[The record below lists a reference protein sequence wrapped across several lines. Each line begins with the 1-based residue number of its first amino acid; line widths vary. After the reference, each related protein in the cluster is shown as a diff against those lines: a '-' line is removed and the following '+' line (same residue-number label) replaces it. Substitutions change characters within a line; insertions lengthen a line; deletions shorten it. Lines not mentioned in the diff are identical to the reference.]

1 MSKFVSPLC
10 GCPLLL
16 LALAACGTNAPVPNA
31 AGAMPDNVVGDGP
44 GRNFD
49 VPTNIAAIERARKA
63 AMPAPTD
70 GMNWSWDAARRAASF
85 GPSASAVAF
94 SIECDM
100 GKLVFRRLDA
110 APQGGKGTM
119 SFTGN
124 GRVASLPAATVG
136 DSSTMSSV
144 WQSIE
149 PPSDL
154 TAAVSRVFDGPGP
167 VEIQLAGTTPLITP
181 PSPVP
186 VRAIAACRA

>member
-1 MSKFVSPLC
+1 MSNQLPLVS
-10 GCPLLL
+10 LLL
-16 LALAACGTNAPVPNA
+16 ALALAACGSGSGVPNA
-31 AGAMPDNVVGDGP
+31 AAAMPDNVVGDAP

-70 GMNWSWDAARRAASF
+70 GMHWSWDAARRAASF

-94 SIECDM
+94 LIECDR
-100 GKLVFRRLDA
+100 GKLMFRRLDA

-136 DSSTMSSV
+136 DSSTLSSV

-149 PPSDL
+149 PPSDS
-154 TAAVSRVFDGPGP
+154 TAAVARVFAGPGP
-167 VEIQLAGTTPLITP
+167 VEIQLAGTTALITQ
-181 PSPVP
+181 PSPIP
-186 VRAIAACRA
+186 VQAIAACRA